1 MSYQR
6 LQLSLVWPLFRGV
19 LFMDKW
25 EKLNQRLEEYDKE
38 FGEQERKEL
47 RESLAAQRVIIKQ
60 ITDNIEEPI

>member
-38 FGEQERKEL
+38 FGEQEREE
-47 RESLAAQRVIIKQ
+47 REAQRVIIKQ

>member
-38 FGEQERKEL
+38 FGEQERQE
-47 RESLAAQRVIIKQ
+47 REAQKVIIKQ

>member
-38 FGEQERKEL
+38 FGEQERKEYQERKEFYQAL
-47 RESLAAQRVIIKQ
+47 NGLEILQ
-60 ITDNIEEPI
+60 D